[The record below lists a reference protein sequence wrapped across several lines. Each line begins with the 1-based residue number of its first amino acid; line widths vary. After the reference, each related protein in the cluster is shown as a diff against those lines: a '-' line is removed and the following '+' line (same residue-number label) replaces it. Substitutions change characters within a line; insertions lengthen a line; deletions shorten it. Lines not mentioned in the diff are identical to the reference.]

1 MRGVREAGAK
11 FKEIVEKYGGEA
23 NFAMGG
29 TSRVW
34 AQPPYGTLKSIFP
47 TPNAHL
53 PTRSAR
59 VRATSA
65 ASSPTRSLAVDGG

>member
-1 MRGVREAGAK
+1 MRITLAEAFDEAGAK

-34 AQPPYGTLKSIFP
+34 AQRRT
-47 TPNAHL
+47 
-53 PTRSAR
+53 AR
-59 VRATSA
+59 
-65 ASSPTRSLAVDGG
+65 